1 MSYKLGHGQI
11 FLMRNPLVVAWA
23 FHPVVFLTHRWK
35 SKFHVL
41 MLQICFWL
49 FTASVPPKQLFDGK
63 QGINNIICPN
73 NGPAAS
79 RLLEIEF
86 KASVGQLP
94 NTQWV
99 IMPSF
104 KLTLGALQPSKK
116 RTWFGGNSFCLSSH
130 ELWCNRH
137 KWLVYIHTFDPG
149 PWSNLA

>member
-1 MSYKLGHGQI
+1 MAL
-11 FLMRNPLVVAWA
+11 
-23 FHPVVFLTHRWK
+23 
-35 SKFHVL
+35 
-41 MLQICFWL
+41 
-49 FTASVPPKQLFDGK
+49 
-63 QGINNIICPN
+63 
-73 NGPAAS
+73 AAS

-137 KWLVYIHTFDPG
+137 KWLVYIHTFEAKLTSTRFFATQKCHQSEKDILNKFM
-149 PWSNLA
+149 SMLSHL